1 MLRRLRPAT
10 LALSALCVC
19 VVSCA
24 SPTLPLPPPDEPVF
38 SPSTQAGHV
47 HLHSSGG
54 AEPNAIIVIVN
65 EDTTVLL
72 EDRVT
77 GSEADGNGTWDA
89 EVLASTGDVLDVSQE
104 YGDAKSA
111 PTQVIVP

>member
-1 MLRRLRPAT
+1 MG
-10 LALSALCVC
+10 ALCLFAA
-19 VVSCA
+19 SCA

-38 SPSTQAGHV
+38 SPSAQIGYI

-54 AEPNAIIVIVN
+54 AEPNAVIVIVN
-65 EDTTVLL
+65 EDTNVPL
-72 EDRVT
+72 ENRVT
-77 GSEADGNGTWDA
+77 GSEADDNGSWDA
-89 EVLASTGDVLDVSQE
+89 EVLASKGDVLDVSQE